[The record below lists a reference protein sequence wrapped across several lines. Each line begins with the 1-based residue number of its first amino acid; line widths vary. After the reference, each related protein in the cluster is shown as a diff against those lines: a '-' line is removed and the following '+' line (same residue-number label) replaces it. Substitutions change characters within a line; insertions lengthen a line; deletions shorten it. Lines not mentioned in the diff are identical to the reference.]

1 MANFYSKEELQQM
14 GFKFIGGGGKC
25 SDQPKGKY
33 LWD

>member
-14 GFKFIGGGGKC
+14 GFKFIGGGEC